1 MAVERVLSL
10 IKPTILEK
18 GVELSHSL
26 APGLPHI
33 LANASGM
40 EQVIYNVIY
49 NAYQATCQG
58 GSITIETRLSD
69 ERKVELIIAD
79 TGEGIPKDDIEH
91 IFEPFFTTKEVGQG
105 TGLGL
110 SVSYGH
116 IQDFGGVMSV
126 ESEQDTGT
134 VFTIT
139 LETIKSKESEL
150 NNNLIN
156 SIT

>member
-1 MAVERVLSL
+1 M
-10 IKPTILEK
+10 
-18 GVELSHSL
+18 
-26 APGLPHI
+26 
-33 LANASGM
+33 
-40 EQVIYNVIY
+40 IYNVVY
-49 NAYQATCQG
+49 NAYQATSPG
-58 GSITIETRLSD
+58 GSITIETRLCD

-79 TGEGIPKDDIEH
+79 TGKGIPKNAIEH

-139 LETIKSKESEL
+139 LETIKSKGPEL
-150 NNNLIN
+150 KKELID
-156 SIT
+156 SVK